1 MNPERDTKPAGSAPA
16 PRGRPSRRSM
26 LLSTAIRVLQERGI
40 RNMTLEEVCAASGV
54 SRGAVYWH
62 FRSKEVLVEESLAAT
77 TLPLEQLRRESWEDP
92 CATLA
97 RGHGLRDPGAPARP
111 LRDAAVQ
118 RVGAGRAGADG
129 ARAGGGHLV
138 PGPALRGPAGGA
150 GQRRPAAPDTARAC
164 HVDGLAD
171 RVHGLHAQG
180 HRRRACAGA
189 GLPPAGRR
197 RTDAG
202 SAPSGVSRLVAAR
215 CDPPWTGSDE
225 RHDP

>member
-62 FRSKEVLVEESLAAT
+62 FRSKECLVEESLAAT

-97 RGHGLRDPGAPARP
+97 RAVMACVTQERLRGLCVTLLFNASEPAARARMARVRVAVTWFLARHCVARREVLGSVVRRHRIQLAHAMLMGSLIEFMAFMPRDIAGEHALAQAFRR
-111 LRDAAVQ
+111 L
-118 RVGAGRAGADG
+118 VGAGPTPDRL
-129 ARAGGGHLV
+129 H
-138 PGPALRGPAGGA
+138 PA
-150 GQRRPAAPDTARAC
+150 
-164 HVDGLAD
+164 
-171 RVHGLHAQG
+171 
-180 HRRRACAGA
+180 
-189 GLPPAGRR
+189 
-197 RTDAG
+197 
-202 SAPSGVSRLVAAR
+202 
-215 CDPPWTGSDE
+215 
-225 RHDP
+225 